1 MKKIYL
7 KPDAEFIS
15 LIIQESLT
23 AGAGGAGE
31 GNLGASDI
39 PPEWDNDE
47 F

>member
-1 MKKIYL
+1 MKKDYL

-31 GNLGASDI
+31 GDLTDSDI
-39 PPEWDNDE
+39 PPSWTDE
-47 F
+47 EF